1 MAAPT
6 FHHARGVFAV
16 GGCELG
22 DMIHDY
28 ALGKN
33 GIVVDT
39 AWTEIYSTSGHAAD
53 RATDWEWLVLYDDG
67 ELLGADTNDLQ
78 VISECR

>member
-1 MAAPT
+1 MAVAAR
-6 FHHARGVFAV
+6 FDARGVFAV

-39 AWTEIYSTSGHAAD
+39 AWTEIYSTNGLDAD

-67 ELLGADTNDLQ
+67 ELMGADTNDLQ
-78 VISECR
+78 VIS

>member
-1 MAAPT
+1 MAGDT
-6 FHHARGVFAV
+6 IQARGVFAV

-39 AWTEIYSTSGHAAD
+39 AWTEIYSADVPPAD

-67 ELLGADTNDLQ
+67 ELMGADTNDLQ
-78 VISECR
+78 VIS

>member
-1 MAAPT
+1 
-6 FHHARGVFAV
+6 
-16 GGCELG
+16 
-22 DMIHDY
+22 MIHDY

-39 AWTEIYSTSGHAAD
+39 AWTEIYSTSGDAAID
-53 RATDWEWLVLYDDG
+53 GADWEWLVLYDNG
-67 ELLGADTNDLQ
+67 ELMGADTNDLQ